1 MVGTTLEN
9 LPSGDDGGESGDLT
23 QLAAYGYDAPAV
35 SRKSF
40 TKSLTTFPSGQPGF
54 FYAGQGGA

>member
-1 MVGTTLEN
+1 MMGE
-9 LPSGDDGGESGDLT
+9 ESGDLT